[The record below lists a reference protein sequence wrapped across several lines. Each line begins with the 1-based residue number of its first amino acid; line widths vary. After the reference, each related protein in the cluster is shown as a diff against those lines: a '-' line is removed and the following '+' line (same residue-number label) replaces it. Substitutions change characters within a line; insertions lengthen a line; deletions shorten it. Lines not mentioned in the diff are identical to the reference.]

1 MALIKVCNSPRKVN
15 ISETKYVCIA
25 TSRLVPSFKLEF
37 FLQNVF
43 FFCYIV
49 IEEPLA

>member
-25 TSRLVPSFKLEF
+25 TSRIVPSFKLEF

-43 FFCYIV
+43 FCNIV